1 MKALILN
8 GKVVDTASTEFEV
21 HSSMTWVDCEDT
33 VKQGYAYDGSKFTS
47 NEPTAEEI
55 AATKTALDKKIADA
69 SAGRTKLK
77 ELGLTDDQI
86 AALFKQW
93 NCPPLYYQMQ

>member
-21 HSSMTWVDCEDT
+21 HSSMTWVDCENT
-33 VKQGYAYDGSKFTS
+33 VKAGYSYDGSEFTS

-55 AATKTALDKKIADA
+55 AAKETALNKKIADA
-69 SAGRTKLK
+69 AAGKAKLK

-86 AALFKQW
+86 AALIG
-93 NCPPLYYQMQ
+93 

>member
-8 GKVVDTASTEFEV
+8 GKVVDIASTEFEV
-21 HSSMTWVDCEDT
+21 HSSMTWVDCENT
-33 VKQGYAYDGSKFTS
+33 VKQGYAYDGSKFIS

-55 AATKTALDKKIADA
+55 AAKEAAATKLVTDKA
-69 SAGRTKLK
+69 AGKAKLK

-86 AALFKQW
+86 AALI
-93 NCPPLYYQMQ
+93 N

>member
-21 HSSMTWVDCEDT
+21 HSSMTWVDCENT
-33 VKQGYAYDGSKFTS
+33 VKAGYSYDGSKFTS

-55 AATKTALDKKIADA
+55 AAKEAALNKKIADA
-69 SAGRTKLK
+69 AAGKTKLK

-86 AALFKQW
+86 AALIGQW
-93 NCPPLYYQMQ
+93 KYPP

>member
-21 HSSMTWVDCEDT
+21 HSSMTWVDCENT
-33 VKQGYAYDGSKFTS
+33 VKQGYAYDGSKFIS
-47 NEPTAEEI
+47 NELTAEEI
-55 AATKTALDKKIADA
+55 AAAKTALDKKIADA
-69 SAGRTKLK
+69 AAGKAKLK

-86 AALFKQW
+86 AALLGQW
-93 NCPPLYYQMQ
+93 KYPAQ

>member
-8 GKVVDTASTEFEV
+8 GKVVDIASTEFEV
-21 HSSMTWVDCEDT
+21 HSSMTWVDCENT
-33 VKQGYAYDGSKFTS
+33 VKQGYAYDGSKFIS

-55 AATKTALDKKIADA
+55 AAKEAAATKLVTDKA
-69 SAGRTKLK
+69 AGKAKLK

-86 AALFKQW
+86 AALVG
-93 NCPPLYYQMQ
+93 

>member
-21 HSSMTWVDCEDT
+21 HSSMTWVDCENT
-33 VKQGYAYDGSKFTS
+33 VKQGYSYDGSKFTS
-47 NEPTAEEI
+47 NEQTAEEI
-55 AATKTALDKKIADA
+55 AAKETALNKKIADA
-69 SAGRTKLK
+69 AAGKAKLK

-86 AALFKQW
+86 AALIG
-93 NCPPLYYQMQ
+93 

>member
-8 GKVVDTASTEFEV
+8 GKVVDTASTEFQV
-21 HSSMTWVDCEDT
+21 HTSMLWVDCPDT
-33 VKQGYAYDGSKFTS
+33 VKQGYSYDGSKFTS

-55 AATKTALDKKIADA
+55 AAAKTALDKKIADA
-69 SAGRTKLK
+69 TAGKAKLK

-86 AALFKQW
+86 EALLGK
-93 NCPPLYYQMQ
+93 